1 MSMRDTRSSPAR
13 DDGGEL
19 RMGLSHCSGRNIWMV
34 IYTMV
39 LEVDNTMLRFEVCA
53 EAVHSCLTRTGEIR
67 Y

>member
-39 LEVDNTMLRFEVCA
+39 LEVITRCYDSRFVPRQSTHA
-53 EAVHSCLTRTGEIR
+53 
-67 Y
+67 